1 MTPSFISAPSSFS
14 LSYFMNELVK
24 FSSSLKCVLQD
35 FTERLSQIHSIF
47 PSILISFFIYL
58 FHFSFTHID
67 FLFPFSSFLLH
78 FSYIHSIFLSPILI
92 SSEYPPRWEEECR
105 RPVSISRAFF
115 CNIRNIYLPTNISS
129 DKYSSSEKYLFGK
142 IFVFQLVQN
151 ISFPRNMYSEK
162 YFKLWEI
169 FILRNIYSENIYF

>member
-67 FLFPFSSFLLH
+67 FLFHLFFYIFHIFIPYFFRPYLFHLSTHPGEEKNAGDQWASPEHSSVTFGI
-78 FSYIHSIFLSPILI
+78 FICEQIFL
-92 SSEYPPRWEEECR
+92 RT
-105 RPVSISRAFF
+105 
-115 CNIRNIYLPTNISS
+115 NIHLLRNIYLAKYLFFNWFKILVFQEICILRNILN
-129 DKYSSSEKYLFGK
+129 YEKYLF
-142 IFVFQLVQN
+142 
-151 ISFPRNMYSEK
+151 
-162 YFKLWEI
+162 WEI
-169 FILRNIYSENIYF
+169 FIRKIFLF